1 MQLRQFG
8 KIQVI
13 FSFSYFRDKLYL
25 SWWAYSFPIAAITI
39 ATYLMYSQTH
49 LLLYKFILLCLFTL
63 LSLFI
68 LLLLK
73 NTICAMLNSRICVQE
88 D

>member
-8 KIQVI
+8 KVQVI
-13 FSFSYFRDKLYL
+13 SSFSHFRDKFYL
-25 SWWAYSFPIAAITI
+25 SWWAYSFSIVAITI

-73 NTICAMLNSRICVQE
+73 NTICAMLNNRVCVKE